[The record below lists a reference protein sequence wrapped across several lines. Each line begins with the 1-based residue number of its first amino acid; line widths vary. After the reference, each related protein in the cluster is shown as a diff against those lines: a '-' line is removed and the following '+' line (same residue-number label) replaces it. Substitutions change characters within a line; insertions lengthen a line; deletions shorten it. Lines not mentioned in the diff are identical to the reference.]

1 MKKMNRKLGFTLIEV
16 IITVAIIGVLAML
29 AIPAY
34 NNYISRSS
42 EEACLMELK
51 AYANHTFL
59 TLNDL
64 DPTTNP
70 SAPNPSACKS
80 ITDATTWTENT
91 PVKILTGIPTFNDAK
106 KSQCNLNISPSC
118 FIIP

>member
-1 MKKMNRKLGFTLIEV
+1 MNSKLGFTLIE
-16 IITVAIIGVLAML
+16 IMITVAIIGILAIL

-34 NNYISRSS
+34 NNYISISS

-70 SAPNPSACKS
+70 SPPNASACES
-80 ITDATTWTENT
+80 ITDASIWTENT
-91 PVKILTGIPTFNDAK
+91 PVKILTGRTSFTGAR

-118 FIIP
+118 FLIP